1 MSTEPMPPSTAQ
13 EKLDPETLVLRGSPR
28 PVVRFR
34 RGVIITIAAGVSA
47 AIIGVTWMA
56 LKPPSFRLLS
66 STDLEAEPDRDRSRE
81 ALSEAPR
88 TYSDIPQLGPP
99 LPGDLGKP
107 MLEEQRRL
115 SAGAEEGGDV
125 ENMRRRKSARES
137 SVLLRLSQRASD
149 GSRETGAGETAS
161 VPSDSGVS
169 TAMGGQQHKQQFL
182 ATLDRSGSLNPHA
195 LGPPASPLI
204 LSAGSVIAA
213 ALITGL
219 NSDLPGP
226 VTAQVTENVYDSP
239 TGRTL
244 LIPQGAR
251 LIGRYDSS
259 VEFGQ
264 RRALVVWQRII
275 FPDGSSVRVDNWQAL
290 DAAGQA
296 GLEDK
301 VNFHTGRLLKGI
313 ALSTL
318 LGVGTE
324 LSLGQDESELVRAFR
339 ESTQQNTA
347 QAGQQIVFR
356 NLDVQ
361 PTITIRPGWSLRVM
375 VQKDLVLPPWK
386 QN

>member
-1 MSTEPMPPSTAQ
+1 MSTDPVPPNTGG

-34 RGVIITIAAGVSA
+34 RGVIITLAAGVSA
-47 AIIGVTWMA
+47 AVIGVTWMA

-66 STDLEAEPDRDRSRE
+66 STDQEAEPDRDRSRE
-81 ALSEAPR
+81 ALAEAPR
-88 TYSDIPQLGPP
+88 TYSDIPALGSP

-107 MLEEQRRL
+107 ILDEQRRL
-115 SAGAEEGGDV
+115 SAGSEEGGNV
-125 ENMRRRKSARES
+125 EDMRRQKSARES
-137 SVLLRLSQRASD
+137 SVLLRLSQRTVNGATASETGEATPVQSD
-149 GSRETGAGETAS
+149 GGALTGAS
-161 VPSDSGVS
+161 
-169 TAMGGQQHKQQFL
+169 GQQHKQQFL
-182 ATLDRSGSLNPHA
+182 AGLDRSGALNPHA
-195 LGPPASPLI
+195 LEPPASPLI

-244 LIPQGAR
+244 LIPQGVR

-264 RRALVVWQRII
+264 RRALVIWQRII
-275 FPDGSSVRVDNWQAL
+275 FPDGSSVRVDIWQAL
-290 DAAGQA
+290 DGAGQA

-324 LSLGQDESELVRAFR
+324 LSLGRDESELVRAFR
-339 ESTQQNTA
+339 ESAQQNAA
-347 QAGQQIVFR
+347 QAGQQIVSR

-361 PTITIRPGWSLRVM
+361 PTITIRPGWPLRVM
-375 VQKDLVLPPWK
+375 VQKDLMLQPWK

>member
-1 MSTEPMPPSTAQ
+1 VNKNPLPPNTGG

-34 RGVIITIAAGVSA
+34 RGVMITIAAGVSA

-56 LKPPSFRLLS
+56 LQPPSFRLLS
-66 STDLEAEPDRDRSRE
+66 SPDLEADPDRDRSRE
-81 ALSEAPR
+81 ALAEAPR
-88 TYSDIPQLGPP
+88 TYGDIPQLGPP

-107 MLEEQRRL
+107 MLDEQRRL
-115 SAGAEEGGDV
+115 SAGSEAGGDV
-125 ENMRRRKSARES
+125 EDMRRRRSARES
-137 SVLLRLSQRASD
+137 SMLLRLSQRAS
-149 GSRETGAGETAS
+149 EGAKDNEPLETAS
-161 VPSDSGVS
+161 VPSDGGV
-169 TAMGGQQHKQQFL
+169 ALAVGGQQHKQQFL
-182 ATLDRSGSLNPHA
+182 VTLDRSGSLNPHA
-195 LGPPASPLI
+195 LEPAASPLI

-213 ALITGL
+213 ALLTGL

-251 LIGRYDSS
+251 LTGRYDSD
-259 VEFGQ
+259 VAFGQ
-264 RRALVVWQRII
+264 RRALVVWQRIML
-275 FPDGSSVRVDNWQAL
+275 PDGSSVRVDNWQAL
-290 DAAGQA
+290 DGAGQA

-301 VNFHTGRLLKGI
+301 VDFHTGRLLKGI

-324 LSLGQDESELVRAFR
+324 LSFRRDESELVRAFR
-339 ESTQQNTA
+339 ESAQQNAA
-347 QAGQQIVFR
+347 QAGQQIVSR
-356 NLDVQ
+356 NLEIQ
-361 PTITIRPGWSLRVM
+361 PTITIRPGWPLRVM
-375 VQKDLVLPPWK
+375 VQKDLVLQPWK